1 MLSSKSCKDVAA
13 RRPLVCMW
21 FIVLCKLAL
30 VFKSVNETL
39 ADVTIQMKTVEQ
51 QFHVVLIISRAPA
64 AQSGAP

>member
-1 MLSSKSCKDVAA
+1 
-13 RRPLVCMW
+13 MW

-39 ADVTIQMKTVEQ
+39 ADVTIQMKTIEQ
-51 QFHVVLIISRAPA
+51 QFPVVLIISRAPA